1 MKSTAKR
8 ILDDQQAIVTSDK
21 SFNEKTGN
29 KNLDLNDLLK
39 RHRLEKSDEQK
50 FTILIISSIL
60 AVVTTLFLI
69 FSL

>member
-1 MKSTAKR
+1 MRSTAKR
-8 ILDDQQAIVTSDK
+8 ILDDKQAIVTSDK

-39 RHRLEKSDEQK
+39 RHRLEKSEDQK
-50 FTILIISSIL
+50 ITILIISSIL
-60 AVVTTLFLI
+60 AVVTTVFLI